1 MTQPDSLYLLGAPGV
16 GKSTV
21 LAAAIERMRFTPL
34 PEDRVHGRLIGHPM
48 YDRHGEVTGLYLGRH
63 REQFPGTDGL
73 SMAVA
78 PDAREWARGL
88 ADGTH
93 LQWIVGEGARLG
105 NVGFLRALGETTR
118 LTLALLTATEET
130 LTERRDGRGSTQTP
144 SWMRGAATA
153 ARNAFQGASEA
164 GAITRGVVVDTTG
177 KTPAEIVEEIDC
189 LARPF

>member
-21 LAAAIERMRFTPL
+21 LAAYLAWRRLSAL
-34 PEDRVHGRLIGHPM
+34 PEDRVHGRLIGHPL
-48 YDRHGEVTGLYLGRH
+48 YGPTGEAYGLYLGRF

-93 LQWIVGEGARLG
+93 LQIIVGEGARLG
-105 NVGFLRALGETTR
+105 NVGFLTALGESTH
-118 LTLALLTATEET
+118 LTLALLTASEER

-144 SWMRGAATA
+144 SWMRGAATG
-153 ARNAFQGASEA
+153 ARNAYNGALAA
-164 GAITRGVVVDTTG
+164 GAAARSIEIDTTDLD
-177 KTPAEIVEEIDC
+177 PAEVVERIDA
-189 LARPF
+189 LAS